1 MGEEWIKEITRETGL
16 DIATIQESAK
26 TAKQAEKEMT
36 ALTGENALLK
46 SGRSRE
52 MQKEQAQAGPVSPVL
67 ANRQL
72 LENNQSF
79 AIIFLGL
86 MEHFAGLHLTS
97 EIQKAGQ
104 GGLTMEE
111 LNSMIGSDTHLQ
123 LFKALITQGFQE
135 FLTAGGSEL
144 SHYERLEETILLS
157 NLYGEPYCLARNQ
170 LQIGEGWPERGQ
182 IGIIECTSR
191 LLSCND

>member
-1 MGEEWIKEITRETGL
+1 MYWARSGSKRSLRETGL
-16 DIATIQESAK
+16 DIATIQEAAK

-67 ANRQL
+67 ASWQL

-79 AIIFLGL
+79 AIIFLRF

-97 EIQKAGQ
+97 EIQKAVQ

-111 LNSMIGSDTHLQ
+111 LNSIIGSDTHLQ
-123 LFKALITQGFQE
+123 LFT
-135 FLTAGGSEL
+135 
-144 SHYERLEETILLS
+144 
-157 NLYGEPYCLARNQ
+157 
-170 LQIGEGWPERGQ
+170 
-182 IGIIECTSR
+182 
-191 LLSCND
+191 D